1 MPSGIDKKIKEAEDR
16 VSESI
21 PALYS
26 NGRGRETQGV
36 PDTQFERCGVAVPQV
51 SAIRH

>member
-1 MPSGIDKKIKEAEDR
+1 MPSEIDKEIKEAEDR
-16 VSESI
+16 VLESI

-26 NGRGRETQGV
+26 SNRGRETQGV
-36 PDTQFERCGVAVPQV
+36 PDTQFKRCGVAVPRV

>member
-1 MPSGIDKKIKEAEDR
+1 MPSEIDKEIKEAEDR

-36 PDTQFERCGVAVPQV
+36 PDTQFKRCGVAVPQV